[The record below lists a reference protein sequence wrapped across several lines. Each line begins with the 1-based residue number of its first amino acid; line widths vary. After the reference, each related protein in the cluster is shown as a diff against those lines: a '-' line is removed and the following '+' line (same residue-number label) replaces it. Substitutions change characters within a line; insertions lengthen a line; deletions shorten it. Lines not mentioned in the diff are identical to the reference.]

1 MAAHATKTNIQP
13 QQRLTKGGDIRDKNG
28 AKGGCHFKMKTL
40 NVIVYA
46 IVLILALAAYLKGGQ
61 RHILGI
67 TEALKTL
74 LPVLPTLI
82 GAYLI
87 AGYVRVLTPEDVVRA
102 WLGEESGLKGVLV
115 GYLAGTL
122 TFGGPFI
129 SFPIAASLYH
139 AGGSVGTV
147 TTYVTAWAL
156 WGGGII
162 FYEFSILGP
171 RLFTIRMV
179 ASILFPLLAGVIAA
193 SLAKIL

>member
-1 MAAHATKTNIQP
+1 MM
-13 QQRLTKGGDIRDKNG
+13 G
-28 AKGGCHFKMKTL
+28 TL
-40 NVIVYA
+40 NVVVYA
-46 IVLILALAAYLKGGQ
+46 IALVLALVAYLKGGQ

-67 TEALKTL
+67 TEAIRTL

-87 AGYVRVLTPEDVVRA
+87 AGYVRVLLPEDLVRQ
-102 WLGEESGLKGVLV
+102 WLGEESGLRGVLV

-139 AGGSVGTV
+139 AGGSVRTV
-147 TTYVTAWAL
+147 TTYITSWAL

-162 FYEFSILGP
+162 FYEFSILGFK
-171 RLFTIRMV
+171 LFTIRIL
-179 ASILFPLLAGVIAA
+179 ASILFPLLAGIIAA
-193 SLAKIL
+193 FLAKIL

>member
-1 MAAHATKTNIQP
+1 
-13 QQRLTKGGDIRDKNG
+13 
-28 AKGGCHFKMKTL
+28 MKTL

-46 IVLILALAAYLKGGQ
+46 LALVLAVAAYFKGDQ

-67 TEALKTL
+67 TEASKTFL
-74 LPVLPTLI
+74 LVLPTLI
-82 GAYLI
+82 GAFLI
-87 AGYVRVLTPEDVVRA
+87 AGYVHVLVPETIVRE
-102 WLGEESGLKGVLV
+102 WLGVESGFKGVLV

-129 SFPIAASLYH
+129 SFPIAASLYQ
-139 AGGSVGTV
+139 AGGSVNTV
-147 TTYVTAWAL
+147 TTYITSWAL

-179 ASILFPLLAGVIAA
+179 ASILFPLLAGIIAA
-193 SLAKIL
+193 FLTKIL

>member
-1 MAAHATKTNIQP
+1 M
-13 QQRLTKGGDIRDKNG
+13 
-28 AKGGCHFKMKTL
+28 MTL

-46 IVLILALAAYLKGGQ
+46 IALVLAAAAYLQGEQ

-67 TEALKTL
+67 TEAGKTL
-74 LPVLPTLI
+74 LHVLPTLI
-82 GAYLI
+82 GAFLI
-87 AGYVRVLTPEDVVRA
+87 AGYVRVLVPEAIVRE
-102 WLGEESGLKGVLV
+102 WLGEESGFKGILV

-139 AGGSVGTV
+139 AGAGVFTV
-147 TTYVTAWAL
+147 TTYITAWAL

-171 RLFTIRMV
+171 RLFTIRMA
-179 ASILFPLLAGVIAA
+179 ASIFFPLLAGVIAA
-193 SLAKIL
+193 FLTKIR

>member
-1 MAAHATKTNIQP
+1 M
-13 QQRLTKGGDIRDKNG
+13 TKGGAIRDKNV
-28 AKGGCHFKMKTL
+28 AKGGCHFKMRTL
-40 NVIVYA
+40 NVVVFA
-46 IVLILALAAYLKGGQ
+46 IALVLALAAYLKGGQ

-67 TEALKTL
+67 TEAIKTL

-87 AGYVRVLTPEDVVRA
+87 AGYVRVLTPEEVIRD

-129 SFPIAASLYH
+129 SLPIAASLYH

-171 RLFTIRMV
+171 RLFTIRII

>member
-1 MAAHATKTNIQP
+1 M
-13 QQRLTKGGDIRDKNG
+13 R
-28 AKGGCHFKMKTL
+28 TL

-46 IVLILALAAYLKGGQ
+46 IALVLAVAAYLKGEQ

-67 TEALKTL
+67 TEASKTFL
-74 LPVLPTLI
+74 LVLPTLI
-82 GAYLI
+82 GAFLI
-87 AGYVRVLTPEDVVRA
+87 AGYIRVLVPEGVVQK
-102 WLGEESGLKGVLV
+102 WIGEESGFKGILV

-139 AGGSVGTV
+139 AGGSVRTV
-147 TTYVTAWAL
+147 TTYITSWAL

-171 RLFTIRMV
+171 RLFTVRLA

-193 SLAKIL
+193 FLTKIL

>member
-1 MAAHATKTNIQP
+1 MGKVGHKNSGKTSINKRGAIHE
-13 QQRLTKGGDIRDKNG
+13 RGGFNR
-28 AKGGCHFKMKTL
+28 MRTL
-40 NVIVYA
+40 NIVVYA
-46 IVLILALAAYLKGGQ
+46 VALVLAVAAFLRGEN

-67 TEALKTL
+67 TEAIKTL
-74 LPVLPTLI
+74 LAVLPTLI

-87 AGYVRVLTPEDVVRA
+87 AGYVRVLLPEHGVRE

-139 AGGSVGTV
+139 AGGSVSTV
-147 TTYVTAWAL
+147 TTYITSWAL

-162 FYEFSILGP
+162 FYEFSILGL
-171 RLFTIRMV
+171 RLFTIRMI
-179 ASILFPLLAGVIAA
+179 ASILVPLAAGVIAGFL
-193 SLAKIL
+193 SKIV

>member
-1 MAAHATKTNIQP
+1 M
-13 QQRLTKGGDIRDKNG
+13 R
-28 AKGGCHFKMKTL
+28 TL

-46 IVLILALAAYLKGGQ
+46 IALVLAVVAYLKGEQ

-67 TEALKTL
+67 TEASKTFL
-74 LPVLPTLI
+74 LVLPTLI
-82 GAYLI
+82 GAFLI
-87 AGYVRVLTPEDVVRA
+87 AGYIRVLVPEGVVQK
-102 WLGEESGLKGVLV
+102 WIGEESGFKGILV

-139 AGGSVGTV
+139 AGGSVRTV
-147 TTYVTAWAL
+147 TTYITSWAL

-162 FYEFSILGP
+162 FYELSILGP
-171 RLFTIRMV
+171 RLFTVRLA

-193 SLAKIL
+193 FLTKIL

>member
-1 MAAHATKTNIQP
+1 MMA
-13 QQRLTKGGDIRDKNG
+13 
-28 AKGGCHFKMKTL
+28 L
-40 NVIVYA
+40 NAAVYVVA
-46 IVLILALAAYLKGGQ
+46 LVLAVAAYLKGGE
-61 RHILGI
+61 RHILGV
-67 TEALKTL
+67 TEAIKTL

-87 AGYVRVLTPEDVVRA
+87 AGYIRVLLPEDVLRE

-139 AGGSVGTV
+139 AGGSVRTV
-147 TTYVTAWAL
+147 TTYITSWAL

-171 RLFTIRMV
+171 RLFTIRIV

-193 SLAKIL
+193 FLAKNV